1 MVYMRVTLPL
11 LRIQPARA
19 PILRYGVAVLSTTL
33 ALIPVLLLPNIA
45 ESRLAVFAVAVMVSA
60 WYGGWKPG
68 LVATSFAL
76 TVSAY
81 FSFSGEHTPAQY
93 RSTMI
98 RLTLFVV
105 LAMLICWFNA
115 ALRAAQES
123 LRRSEI
129 NFRSLVTNAPYGI
142 CRCDSA
148 GQLLDANPAL
158 LAMLGYPSA
167 KELVGQH
174 LGGLY
179 ADTQHWFEL
188 ADFLRSA
195 APFTG
200 LIAEWKRKDGSGT
213 VVRVSG
219 RAVSNGD
226 RGKTFELFAED
237 VTERRA
243 LEQQLRQSQKMEAVG
258 RLAGGIA
265 HDFNNLL
272 MVISGYSEFLLDRL
286 GPDPALR
293 GPAQEIASASG
304 SATTLTRQLLAF
316 SRKQMLAPKILD
328 LNGVVT
334 ENLKML
340 TRVIGEDID
349 LVMVPA
355 PGLGTV
361 RADAGQI
368 EQVIMNL
375 AVNARDAM
383 PSGGKLTIETSNVS
397 LDEEYA
403 RFHAPLRPGNY
414 VLLSISDTGAGM
426 DSETQSHIFEPF
438 FTTKGPKGTGL
449 GLSTVYGIV
458 KQSGG
463 YIWVYSEP
471 GKGSTF
477 KIYLPRVA
485 ETVESPAQVIVPA
498 ESAATEP
505 GTETILLVED
515 EANLRYLARQYL
527 EKQGYRVIEA
537 ADGAVAMQIAV
548 AHDKMIHLLLTDVIM
563 PGMNGRE
570 LAQRISEIRPN
581 VKVLYM
587 SGYTENVI
595 GRNGTLDAGVTLLQK
610 PFTLRDLKS
619 KVREVLDTNPIS
631 PEVVMSVHTA
641 HAKAS
646 HPQLPLSRAQ
656 RFQLHLP
663 LKYRRLDEEKWHDG
677 ETRNISRSGLLFQ
690 AEDLLQPNV
699 ILEINLV
706 LPAEIAG
713 LSAYRSG
720 LPGRSCANGKRQT
733 ARKCRPPWPQKFF
746 SITSSTDRSCR
757 GLKSSCEHPVPS
769 KTGFLG
775 TRYWVLATRCQLFP
789 QRIHFLSHRV
799 LQLFDPFAGHG

>member
-1 MVYMRVTLPL
+1 MRVTLPL

-19 PILRYGVAVLSTTL
+19 SVLRYGVAVLSTTL
-33 ALIPVLLLPNIA
+33 ALIPALLLPNIT

-81 FSFSGEHTPAQY
+81 FSFSGEHTPAQF

-105 LAMLICWFNA
+105 LAALICWLNA
-115 ALRAAQES
+115 ALRTTQEG
-123 LRRSEI
+123 LRRSEM

-142 CRCDSA
+142 CRCDSS
-148 GQLLDANPAL
+148 GKLLNVNPAL
-158 LAMLGYPSA
+158 LAMLGYSSA
-167 KELVGQH
+167 QEIVGTH
-174 LGGLY
+174 LGALY
-179 ADTQHWFEL
+179 EDGQNWFEL
-188 ADFLRSA
+188 ADHLRA
-195 APFTG
+195 ATPFDRLTV
-200 LIAEWKRKDGSGT
+200 EWKRKDGTAT
-213 VVRVSG
+213 VLRVSG
-219 RAVSNGD
+219 RAVSD
-226 RGKTFELFAED
+226 AGKERTFELFAED
-237 VTERRA
+237 VTERHA
-243 LEQQLRQSQKMEAVG
+243 LEQQLQQSQKMEAVG

-286 GPDPALR
+286 GPEPELR
-293 GPAQEIASASG
+293 APAQEIASAAG
-304 SATTLTRQLLAF
+304 RASALTRQLLAF

-340 TRVIGEDID
+340 TRMIGEDIE

-355 PGLGTV
+355 TGLGAV

-397 LDEEYA
+397 LDEEHA
-403 RFHAPLRPGNY
+403 HVQAPLKPGNY
-414 VLLSISDTGAGM
+414 VMLAIGDTGAGM

-463 YIWVYSEP
+463 YIWVDSEP
-471 GKGSTF
+471 GKGTTF

-485 ETVESPAQVIVPA
+485 EAVESPAEVVAAAQSV
-498 ESAATEP
+498 ATEA
-505 GTETILLVED
+505 GTETILVVED
-515 EANLRYLARQYL
+515 EANLRYLARQFL
-527 EKQGYRVIEA
+527 EKQGYCVIEA
-537 ADGAVAMQIAV
+537 ADGAVALQIAV
-548 AHDKMIHLLLTDVIM
+548 AHEGIIHLLLTDVIM

-581 VKVLYM
+581 TKVLYM

-595 GRNGTLDAGVTLLQK
+595 GRNGTLDAGIRLLQK
-610 PFTLRDLKS
+610 PFTLRDLNAR
-619 KVREVLDTNPIS
+619 VREVLASNPF
-631 PEVVMSVHTA
+631 PREVAMPVRTA
-641 HAKAS
+641 YAVAVQ
-646 HPQLPLSRAQ
+646 QLPLSRAQ
-656 RFQLHLP
+656 RFQLQLP

-677 ETRNISRSGLLFQ
+677 KTRNISRSGLLFQ

-699 ILEINLV
+699 VLEINLV

-713 LSAYRSG
+713 LS
-720 LPGRSCANGKRQT
+720 PT
-733 ARKCRPPWPQKFF
+733 EVV
-746 SITSSTDRSCR
+746 CR
-757 GLKSSCEHPVPS
+757 GEVVRTVTA
-769 KTGFLG
+769 TGEEMPPA
-775 TRYWVLATRCQLFP
+775 LAAKILQYRFQHGPQLP
-789 QRIHFLSHRV
+789 R
-799 LQLFDPFAGHG
+799 A

>member
-1 MVYMRVTLPL
+1 MRVTLPL
-11 LRIQPARA
+11 LSIPPARA

-33 ALIPVLLLPNIA
+33 ALIPALLLPNIT

-81 FSFSGEHTPAQY
+81 FSFSSEQTPAQF
-93 RSTMI
+93 RSTML
-98 RLTLFVV
+98 RLALFVV
-105 LAMLICWFNA
+105 LAALICWFNA
-115 ALRAAQES
+115 ALRAAQEG

-142 CRCDSA
+142 CRCNAA
-148 GQLLDANPAL
+148 GQLFDVNPAL
-158 LAMLGYPSA
+158 LAILGYSSA
-167 KELVGQH
+167 EELVGKH
-174 LGGLY
+174 LGELY
-179 ADTQHWFEL
+179 ADTHLWFEL
-188 ADFLRSA
+188 ADHLHSA
-195 APFTG
+195 APFNG
-200 LIAEWKRKDGSGT
+200 LIADWKRKDGINT
-213 VVRVSG
+213 ALRVSG
-219 RAVSNGD
+219 RAVCDGD
-226 RGKTFELFAED
+226 KKTAFELFIED

-293 GPAQEIASASG
+293 GPAQEIAGASQRA
-304 SATTLTRQLLAF
+304 SSLTRQLLAF

-355 PGLGTV
+355 PSLGAV

-368 EQVIMNL
+368 DQVIMNL
-375 AVNARDAM
+375 ALNARDAM
-383 PSGGKLTIETSNVS
+383 PAGGKLTIETSNVS

-403 RFHAPLRPGNY
+403 RFHAPLRPGDY
-414 VLLSISDTGAGM
+414 VMLAISDTGFGM

-449 GLSTVYGIV
+449 GLFTVYGIV

-463 YIWVYSEP
+463 YIWVYSEA
-471 GKGSTF
+471 GKGTTF

-485 ETVESPAQVIVPA
+485 ETVESPAQIVV
-498 ESAATEP
+498 SADSVAAEP

-515 EANLRYLARQYL
+515 EANLRYLARQFL

-548 AHDKMIHLLLTDVIM
+548 AHEGTIHLLLTDVIM

-570 LAQRISEIRPN
+570 LAQLVSEIRPN
-581 VKVLYM
+581 TKVLYM

-595 GRNGTLDAGVTLLQK
+595 GHNGTLEAGVRLLQK
-610 PFTLRDLKS
+610 PFTLQDLK
-619 KVREVLDTNPIS
+619 
-631 PEVVMSVHTA
+631 M
-641 HAKAS
+641 
-646 HPQLPLSRAQ
+646 
-656 RFQLHLP
+656 
-663 LKYRRLDEEKWHDG
+663 
-677 ETRNISRSGLLFQ
+677 
-690 AEDLLQPNV
+690 
-699 ILEINLV
+699 
-706 LPAEIAG
+706 
-713 LSAYRSG
+713 
-720 LPGRSCANGKRQT
+720 
-733 ARKCRPPWPQKFF
+733 
-746 SITSSTDRSCR
+746 
-757 GLKSSCEHPVPS
+757 
-769 KTGFLG
+769 
-775 TRYWVLATRCQLFP
+775 
-789 QRIHFLSHRV
+789 
-799 LQLFDPFAGHG
+799 

>member
-1 MVYMRVTLPL
+1 
-11 LRIQPARA
+11 
-19 PILRYGVAVLSTTL
+19 
-33 ALIPVLLLPNIA
+33 
-45 ESRLAVFAVAVMVSA
+45 
-60 WYGGWKPG
+60 
-68 LVATSFAL
+68 
-76 TVSAY
+76 
-81 FSFSGEHTPAQY
+81 
-93 RSTMI
+93 
-98 RLTLFVV
+98 
-105 LAMLICWFNA
+105 
-115 ALRAAQES
+115 
-123 LRRSEI
+123 
-129 NFRSLVTNAPYGI
+129 
-142 CRCDSA
+142 
-148 GQLLDANPAL
+148 LLDVNPAL
-158 LAMLGYPSA
+158 LTMLGYSSA
-167 KELVGQH
+167 KELAGVHFGT
-174 LGGLY
+174 LY
-179 ADTQHWFEL
+179 AETQQWFQL
-188 ADFLRSA
+188 ADYLRA
-195 APFTG
+195 AASFNG
-200 LIAEWKRKDGSGT
+200 LIAEWKRKDGSAT

-219 RAVSNGD
+219 RAVSDG
-226 RGKTFELFAED
+226 GKGQTFELFAED

-272 MVISGYSEFLLDRL
+272 MVISGYSEFLLERL
-286 GPDPALR
+286 GTDPALR
-293 GPAQEIASASG
+293 GPAQEIASAAG
-304 SATTLTRQLLAF
+304 RATSLTRQLLAF
-316 SRKQMLAPKILD
+316 SRKQMLAPKVLD

-355 PGLGTV
+355 AGLGAV

-383 PSGGKLTIETSNVS
+383 PAGGKLTLETSNVS

-414 VLLSISDTGAGM
+414 GLLTISDTGAGM
-426 DSETQSHIFEPF
+426 DPETQSHIFEPF

-463 YIWVYSEP
+463 YIWVYSEQ
-471 GKGSTF
+471 GKGTTF

-485 ETVESPAQVIVPA
+485 EAAETPVQVSVPA
-498 ESAATEP
+498 ETVAAEP

-515 EANLRYLARQYL
+515 EANLRYLARQFL

-537 ADGAVAMQIAV
+537 ADGAVAMQIVV
-548 AHDKMIHLLLTDVIM
+548 AHEGTIHLLLTDVIM

-581 VKVLYM
+581 VKILYM

-595 GRNGTLDAGVTLLQK
+595 GRNGTLDAGVRLLQK
-610 PFTLRDLKS
+610 PFSLHNLKN
-619 KVREVLDTNPIS
+619 KVREVLDSTPF
-631 PEVVMSVHTA
+631 PQEVAMSAHAA
-641 HAKAS
+641 HAKATQGL
-646 HPQLPLSRAQ
+646 HQLPASRAQ

-677 ETRNISRSGLLFQ
+677 ETKNISRSGLLFQ

-713 LSAYRSG
+713 LSPTEVICKGEIVRTIESNGEKMPPALAAKILQYHFQHGSQ
-720 LPGRSCANGKRQT
+720 LPRA
-733 ARKCRPPWPQKFF
+733 
-746 SITSSTDRSCR
+746 
-757 GLKSSCEHPVPS
+757 
-769 KTGFLG
+769 
-775 TRYWVLATRCQLFP
+775 
-789 QRIHFLSHRV
+789 
-799 LQLFDPFAGHG
+799 

>member
-1 MVYMRVTLPL
+1 MRVTLPL

-19 PILRYGVAVLSTTL
+19 SVLRYGVAVLSTTL
-33 ALIPVLLLPNIA
+33 ALIPALLLPNIT

-81 FSFSGEHTPAQY
+81 FSFSGEHTPAQF

-105 LAMLICWFNA
+105 LAALICWLNA
-115 ALRAAQES
+115 ALRTTQEG
-123 LRRSEI
+123 LRRSEL

-142 CRCDSA
+142 CRCDSS
-148 GQLLDANPAL
+148 GKLLNVNPAL
-158 LAMLGYPSA
+158 LAMLGYSSA
-167 KELVGQH
+167 REIVGTH
-174 LGGLY
+174 LGALY
-179 ADTQHWFEL
+179 EDAQHWFEL
-188 ADFLRSA
+188 ADHLRA
-195 APFTG
+195 GAPFNR
-200 LIAEWKRKDGSGT
+200 LIVEWKRKDATAT
-213 VVRVSG
+213 VLRVSG
-219 RAVSNGD
+219 RAVSD
-226 RGKTFELFAED
+226 AGKERTFELFAED
-237 VTERRA
+237 VTERHA
-243 LEQQLRQSQKMEAVG
+243 LEQQLQQSQKMEAVG

-286 GPDPALR
+286 GPEPELR
-293 GPAQEIASASG
+293 APAQEIASAAG
-304 SATTLTRQLLAF
+304 RASALTRQLLAF

-340 TRVIGEDID
+340 TRMIGEDIE

-355 PGLGTV
+355 AGLGAV

-383 PSGGKLTIETSNVS
+383 PGGGKLTIEISNVS
-397 LDEEYA
+397 VDEERA
-403 RFHAPLRPGNY
+403 RVQAPLKPGNY
-414 VLLSISDTGAGM
+414 VMLAISDTGAGM
-426 DSETQSHIFEPF
+426 DAETQSHIFEPF

-463 YIWVYSEP
+463 YIWVNSET
-471 GKGSTF
+471 GKGTTF

-485 ETVESPAQVIVPA
+485 EAAESPAEVVA
-498 ESAATEP
+498 ASKSVATEP
-505 GTETILLVED
+505 GTETILVVED
-515 EANLRYLARQYL
+515 EANLRYLARQFL

-537 ADGAVAMQIAV
+537 ADGAVALQIAV
-548 AHDKMIHLLLTDVIM
+548 AHEGIIHLLLTDVIM

-581 VKVLYM
+581 TKVLYM

-595 GRNGTLDAGVTLLQK
+595 GRNGTLDAGIRLLQK
-610 PFTLRDLKS
+610 PFTLRDLNAR
-619 KVREVLDTNPIS
+619 VREVLASNPF
-631 PEVVMSVHTA
+631 PREVAMPARTA
-641 HAKAS
+641 YAVAAQ
-646 HPQLPLSRAQ
+646 QLPLSRAQ
-656 RFQLHLP
+656 RFQLQLP

-677 ETRNISRSGLLFQ
+677 KTRNISRSGLLFQ

-699 ILEINLV
+699 VLEINLV

-713 LSAYRSG
+713 LS
-720 LPGRSCANGKRQT
+720 PT
-733 ARKCRPPWPQKFF
+733 EVV
-746 SITSSTDRSCR
+746 CR
-757 GLKSSCEHPVPS
+757 GEVVRTVTAAGEEMPPA
-769 KTGFLG
+769 
-775 TRYWVLATRCQLFP
+775 LAAKILQYRFQHGPQLP
-789 QRIHFLSHRV
+789 R
-799 LQLFDPFAGHG
+799 A

>member
-1 MVYMRVTLPL
+1 MRVTLPL

-19 PILRYGVAVLSTTL
+19 PILRYGVAILSTTL
-33 ALIPVLLLPNIA
+33 ALIPALLLPNIT

-81 FSFSGEHTPAQY
+81 FSFTGEHTPAQY
-93 RSTMI
+93 RSTMM
-98 RLTLFVV
+98 RLALFVV
-105 LAMLICWFNA
+105 LALLICWFNA
-115 ALRAAQES
+115 ALRSAQEG
-123 LRRSEI
+123 LRRSEV
-129 NFRSLVTNAPYGI
+129 NFRSLVTDAPYGI
-142 CRCDSA
+142 CRCDST
-148 GQLLDANPAL
+148 GRLLDANPAL
-158 LAMLGYPSA
+158 LAMLGYSSA
-167 KELVGQH
+167 PDLTKNDLPENDLLGKH

-179 ADTQHWFEL
+179 ADTQQWFEL
-188 ADFLRSA
+188 ADYLRSA
-195 APFTG
+195 TPFNG
-200 LIAEWKRKDGSGT
+200 LVAEWKRKDGTAT

-219 RAVSNGD
+219 RTVSNGD
-226 RGKTFELFAED
+226 KEKTFELFAED

-243 LEQQLRQSQKMEAVG
+243 LEQQLRQSQKMEAIG

-272 MVISGYSEFLLDRL
+272 MVISGYSEFLLDQL
-286 GPDPALR
+286 GSDPALR
-293 GPAQEIASASG
+293 GPAQEIAGAAVR
-304 SATTLTRQLLAF
+304 ATSLTRQLLAF

-328 LNGVVT
+328 LNDVVT

-340 TRVIGEDID
+340 TRMIGEDID
-349 LVMVPA
+349 LVMVPSA
-355 PGLGTV
+355 GLGAV

-383 PSGGKLTIETSNVS
+383 PSGGKLTIETSNVL
-397 LDEEYA
+397 LDEESA
-403 RFHAPLRPGNY
+403 RFHPSLKPGNY
-414 VLLSISDTGAGM
+414 VMLAISDTGAGM
-426 DSETQSHIFEPF
+426 DSETQSRIFEPF

-463 YIWVYSEP
+463 YIWVYSEM
-471 GKGSTF
+471 GKGTTF

-485 ETVESPAQVIVPA
+485 EAA
-498 ESAATEP
+498 ESAARVAVPAEIASAEP

-515 EANLRYLARQYL
+515 ESNLRYLARQFL

-548 AHDKMIHLLLTDVIM
+548 AHEGVIHLLLTDVIM

-581 VKVLYM
+581 VKILYM

-595 GRNGTLDAGVTLLQK
+595 GRNGTLDAGVRLLQK
-610 PFTLRDLKS
+610 PFTLHDLKS
-619 KVREVLDTNPIS
+619 KVREVLNSTPFP
-631 PEVVMSVHTA
+631 PEVVMPVHTA
-641 HAKAS
+641 HAKAAQ
-646 HPQLPLSRAQ
+646 QLPSLRAQ

-663 LKYRRLDEEKWHDG
+663 LKYRRLDEKKWHEG

-699 ILEINLV
+699 VLEINLV

-713 LSAYRSG
+713 LSPTEVVCKGEIVRTVESNGEKMPPALAARILQYHFQHGSQ
-720 LPGRSCANGKRQT
+720 LPRA
-733 ARKCRPPWPQKFF
+733 
-746 SITSSTDRSCR
+746 
-757 GLKSSCEHPVPS
+757 
-769 KTGFLG
+769 
-775 TRYWVLATRCQLFP
+775 
-789 QRIHFLSHRV
+789 
-799 LQLFDPFAGHG
+799 